1 MGYDPRA
8 TKVSKTVKRMA
19 ATILDPHKR
28 RSIIKS
34 YAEAERAIAQHKG
47 SRNRSK
53 GD

>member
-8 TKVSKTVKRMA
+8 TKVSKSVKRMA

-34 YAEAERAIAQHKG
+34 YAEAERANAQHKG
-47 SRNRSK
+47 SRSKNK